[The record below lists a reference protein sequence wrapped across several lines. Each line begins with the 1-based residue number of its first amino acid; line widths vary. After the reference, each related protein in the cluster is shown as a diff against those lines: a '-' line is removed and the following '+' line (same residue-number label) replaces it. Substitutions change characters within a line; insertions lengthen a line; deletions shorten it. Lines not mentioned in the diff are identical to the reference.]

1 MIDFIKID
9 KIFTDS
15 IGSQSVSFKMLKM
28 MLQMLAQT
36 GATIIVEGIEEQH
49 QADFF
54 LKEYP
59 RIVGQGWFY
68 GRPVDIDKITS

>member
-1 MIDFIKID
+1 
-9 KIFTDS
+9 
-15 IGSQSVSFKMLKM
+15 MLKL
-28 MLQMLAQT
+28 MLEMLAQT